1 MEHLIIDLK
10 QHLTLKRMKEMKK
23 IQEFNQETDKDIIL
37 ISSGKIIELDLLIK
51 SLEEMIN
58 YINKTRNIRE

>member
-1 MEHLIIDLK
+1 
-10 QHLTLKRMKEMKK
+10 MKN

>member
-10 QHLTLKRMKEMKK
+10 QHLILKRMKEMKN

>member
-1 MEHLIIDLK
+1 
-10 QHLTLKRMKEMKK
+10 MKN

-51 SLEEMIN
+51 SLEEIIN

>member
-1 MEHLIIDLK
+1 MEHLILDLK
-10 QHLTLKRMKEMKK
+10 QHLILKRMKEMKN